1 MPQRGGKGCLPRLVC
16 RSPGEPRS
24 SAPGRPVIR
33 SGAGRAGG
41 RAEAQQRKAVSTLSS
56 AVRRRWPWW
65 GHRPAASGGARGERG
80 MWGAARAAADAEGSP
95 GKTGPEERKAESSA
109 RTVHGLEQGL
119 MAKGSRRFTP
129 RREPPIAAAVAQST
143 LNLGSRRL
151 LAAALRRGPRT
162 CHLVQARREGRDV
175 STARHHSASATHLHG
190 AEAMAS
196 RAAAAPLGRC
206 SKMFVEKL
214 FTVPPGGRRALVTAM
229 ASRGRT
235 ANS

>member
-1 MPQRGGKGCLPRLVC
+1 
-16 RSPGEPRS
+16 
-24 SAPGRPVIR
+24 
-33 SGAGRAGG
+33 
-41 RAEAQQRKAVSTLSS
+41 
-56 AVRRRWPWW
+56 
-65 GHRPAASGGARGERG
+65 

-95 GKTGPEERKAESSA
+95 GKTSPEERKAESSA

-190 AEAMAS
+190 DARS
-196 RAAAAPLGRC
+196 
-206 SKMFVEKL
+206 
-214 FTVPPGGRRALVTAM
+214 
-229 ASRGRT
+229 
-235 ANS
+235 

>member
-1 MPQRGGKGCLPRLVC
+1 MAGSKWGCERRAGHVGS
-16 RSPGEPRS
+16 SPGS
-24 SAPGRPVIR
+24 
-33 SGAGRAGG
+33 
-41 RAEAQQRKAVSTLSS
+41 
-56 AVRRRWPWW
+56 RRR
-65 GHRPAASGGARGERG
+65 R
-80 MWGAARAAADAEGSP
+80 GSP
-95 GKTGPEERKAESSA
+95 GKTGPEERKAESFA
-109 RTVHGLEQGL
+109 GTVHGLEQGL

-143 LNLGSRRL
+143 LNLGSRQL

-162 CHLVQARREGRDV
+162 CHLVQARHEGRDV

-196 RAAAAPLGRC
+196 PAAAVPLGRC